1 VGKLKVSRVGE
12 MKLGI
17 VIPWRETP
25 SRLEPFNYVLDWY
38 KNNFSD
44 AEIILTD
51 TDGEVWEP
59 SKARNLG
66 VKKAQDLGCDVIV
79 VGDADSIPQLHALNE
94 AIEQCQEDNLIH
106 NPFYLYKHLNYQS
119 TQDYYS
125 GLSIMSCFGHIYN
138 DSVGGI
144 WVCKPEVW
152 WELGGMD
159 EKFLQWG
166 PEDRAFDVAHQ
177 IIKGTSFIKHEGWL
191 ISLAHERQENDAHF
205 PKSHLYNT
213 LLYAKYLQANTP
225 EKMLELVRKKDLEL
239 IT

>member
-1 VGKLKVSRVGE
+1 

-17 VIPWRETP
+17 VIAWRETP
-25 SRLEPFNYVLDWY
+25 SRLEPFNYVLNWY
-38 KNNFSD
+38 KNNFPD

-66 VKKAQDLGCDVIV
+66 VKKAQELGCDVII
-79 VGDADSIPQLHALNE
+79 VGDADSIAQVDAINE
-94 AIEQCQEDNLIH
+94 AIEQCQKDNMIH
-106 NPFYLYKHLNYQS
+106 NPYYLYKHLNYLS

-125 GLSIMSCFGHIYN
+125 GTSVLECFGYTYN

-144 WVCKPEVW
+144 WICKPESW
-152 WELGGMD
+152 WEIGGMD

-177 IIKGTSFIKHEGWL
+177 VIKGIPFPKHEGWL
-191 ISLAHERQENDAHF
+191 ISLAHERQEQDPNF
-205 PKSHLYNT
+205 SNSHLYNT
-213 LLYAKYLQANTP
+213 LLFAKYLEANSP
-225 EKMLELVRKKDLEL
+225 EKMLELVKKKDLEL